1 MLKELNFIFCFTK
14 LIKLDITNKYY
25 FMGITKSIEDY
36 LKAIFHL
43 IYEDEFE
50 KIGTNQLAEYL
61 GLSPASVSV
70 MIKKMKDKDLVD
82 YQKYGKISLTVSGH
96 SIALNLIRKH
106 RLWETFLHRHM
117 NFSWDEVHEV
127 AHQLEHIHSPKLI
140 RELDNFLGNPKKDPH
155 GDVIP
160 GENGKFI
167 IPTKKS
173 LGELKEGNLCRLV
186 SVKDNSAVFLKYVTQ
201 LGLALSSEIK
211 VLEVREFDGSM
222 LISYDGKNENV
233 SKLFAESIYVEML

>member
-1 MLKELNFIFCFTK
+1 MH
-14 LIKLDITNKYY
+14 
-25 FMGITKSIEDY
+25 ITKNIEDY

-43 IYEDEFE
+43 IYEDEN
-50 KIGTNQLAEYL
+50 KRVGTNQLADHL

-82 YQKYGKISLTVSGH
+82 YQKYGKISLTKSGH
-96 SIALNLIRKH
+96 GIALKLIRKH
-106 RLWETFLHRHM
+106 RLWETFLYRYM

-140 RELDNFLGNPKKDPH
+140 RELDNFLGNPKRDPH
-155 GDVIP
+155 GDIIP
-160 GENGKFI
+160 GENGDFV

-173 LGELKEGNLCRLV
+173 LAELKEEDLCRLV

-211 VLEVREFDGSM
+211 VIEIREFDGSM
-222 LISYDGKNENV
+222 LISYDGKKENV
-233 SKLFAESIYVEML
+233 SKIFAESIYVEML